1 MSDKTIM
8 LIIGV
13 IAGLLLSCIS
23 GLLML
28 ATAPSKPTTVSAGP
42 PAGAVIEAAIA
53 ESYLNRTFA
62 ENVAG
67 GGAKSPVLDGRVDIL
82 PGNRLKFVAQLDTP
96 LGPFTTSGAITI
108 AVRDGQL
115 KFHVAEVR
123 AGQVPVTLLASP
135 FLPAI
140 EAQINEQAN
149 RQLAE
154 RSAQAKVKLLGVTSD
169 ETQLKFFLA
178 GK

>member
-8 LIIGV
+8 LFIGV
-13 IAGLLLSCIS
+13 IAGLLLSCMG

-28 ATAPSKPTTVSAGP
+28 ATPPGKSAAVTAGP
-42 PAGAVIEAAIA
+42 PAGAVIEADIA

-67 GGAKSPVLDGRVDIL
+67 GSAKSPVLDGRIDIL

-96 LGPFTTSGAITI
+96 LGLFTTSGAITI

-115 KFHVAEVR
+115 KFHVADLR
-123 AGQVPVTLLASP
+123 AGQVPVTLLALP

-169 ETQLKFFLA
+169 DTQLRFYLA